1 MYGRAMP
8 SDRFDQLWTS
18 DWRTLAEESAPGD
31 TPEAREAQAVMAA
44 RTGRAQAHAAAQL
57 RRLVMATIA
66 VALAAVLLAVAVIVL
81 TVTEDDQDTREG
93 GNQDRELTDEEQQ
106 ERDERREERRAERE
120 AEREE
125 EQDTSDSTDTTDTT
139 QPVTETTA
147 G

>member
-1 MYGRAMP
+1 M
-8 SDRFDQLWTS
+8 DQEFFADIQTIP
-18 DWRTLAEESAPGD
+18 AERP
-31 TPEAREAQAVMAA
+31 RL
-44 RTGRAQAHAAAQL
+44 QL
-57 RRLVMATIA
+57 RIDVGSI
-66 VALAAVLLAVAVIVL
+66 IVL

-106 ERDERREERRAERE
+106 ERDERREERRAERD

-125 EQDTSDSTDTTDTT
+125 EEDSTDSTDATDTT

>member
-18 DWRTLAEESAPGD
+18 DWRTLAAESAGD

-106 ERDERREERRAERE
+106 ERDERREERRAERD

-125 EQDTSDSTDTTDTT
+125 EDSTDSTDTTDTT
-139 QPVTETTA
+139 ETVTETTA

>member
-18 DWRTLAEESAPGD
+18 DWRTLAAESAGD
-31 TPEAREAQAVMAA
+31 TPEAREAQA
-44 RTGRAQAHAAAQL
+44 L
-57 RRLVMATIA
+57 
-66 VALAAVLLAVAVIVL
+66 
-81 TVTEDDQDTREG
+81 TEDDQDTREG

-106 ERDERREERRAERE
+106 ERDERREERRAERD

-125 EQDTSDSTDTTDTT
+125 EDSTDSTDTTDTT

>member
-18 DWRTLAEESAPGD
+18 DWRTLAEESAGD

-106 ERDERREERRAERE
+106 ERDERREERRAERD

-125 EQDTSDSTDTTDTT
+125 EQDTADSTDTTDTT
-139 QPVTETTA
+139 QP
-147 G
+147 